1 MERSQEPNQQEVDI
15 SSDLS
20 FLGILTNLQAIC
32 FVVTNL
38 LPFQIHEKN

>member
-1 MERSQEPNQQEVDI
+1 MERSQEPNEQEADV
-15 SSDLS
+15 SSNLS

-38 LPFQIHEKN
+38 LPFWLHEKN